1 MTWPPVGVE
10 GWVGDG
16 KRGME
21 NALRANLLALKEHD
35 ALTGTPAS
43 ASFRKPMICPSA
55 DRFFMSVSL
64 SENGLDWLPGGP
76 V

>member
-1 MTWPPVGVE
+1 MTWPPAGVRV
-10 GWVGDG
+10 WVEDG

-55 DRFFMSVSL
+55 DRFFMSVFF
-64 SENGLDWLPGGP
+64 SENRLD
-76 V
+76 